1 MDSLKGVLSDIRTF
15 MYGGVATLPVT
26 IAGTMLILGLCT
38 ANYAMLFFLIG
49 YLIGVPLIGFGL
61 NFGLQNLLNI
71 NFFKGGVIY
80 NKFKAKQ
87 GDQCGIVL
95 DYSENPKNDDVVI
108 TSIWMSMVTFFIGYL
123 LTNAYQLYSRETED
137 STIRINQ
144 KPATDRDPTP
154 DLNKKVTNRKTQ
166 AIIAIISIIV
176 FALAVIGTRI
186 YGGCDRIAGTVLGG
200 IIFGGLGVGWYILLS
215 LTGHDRLS
223 DLFGIANRLLP
234 PSAIENKPI
243 ACVAQPA

>member
-49 YLIGVPLIGFGL
+49 YLMGVPLISYGL
-61 NFGLQNLLNI
+61 NFLLQNLLNI
-71 NFFKGGVIY
+71 NLFKNGIIY
-80 NKFKAKQ
+80 NAFKVKRT
-87 GDQCGIVL
+87 GQCGIVV
-95 DYSENPKNDDVVI
+95 DYSADPKNDDVVVS
-108 TSIWMSMVTFFIGYL
+108 SIWMSMVTFFIGYL
-123 LTNAYQLYSRETED
+123 LTNAYQLYSRDTED
-137 STIRINQ
+137 TTIRINQ
-144 KPATDRDPTP
+144 NPATDRNPTP
-154 DLNKKVTNRKTQ
+154 DLSKKVTNRKTQ

-176 FALAVIGTRI
+176 FAIAVIGTRI
-186 YGGCDRIAGTVLGG
+186 YGGCDRIAGSVIGG
-200 IIFGGLGVGWYILLS
+200 IIFGGLGLGWYILLS